1 MEKIIMHIDVNN
13 AFLSWT
19 AVHLLKQGNP
29 TDIRNECSVIGGDE
43 SKRRGVVLAKSIP
56 AKKCGVVSAETL
68 FSARKKCPNL
78 KVYPPNFEI
87 YKKMSNSL
95 FELLKKYTTDI
106 EIVSIDECFLDY
118 GKVKNLYGD
127 ELLFAKKIQYEIYNS
142 LGFTVNIG
150 IANNKICAKMA
161 SDFEKPNKIH
171 TLYNNEIKDKMW
183 ILPINDLYGVGKSSV
198 TKLNKLNIN
207 TIYDLAHSTKEVL
220 YPYFKN
226 QSKYLID
233 IANGIDESAVISEV
247 SDPKGISSTFTLLYD
262 YDDIEEINKEL
273 KNIANNLAKEL
284 REKNKY
290 TRRVATISKDMYF
303 KSTTHQ
309 EKLDNATN
317 NADIIYE
324 TSKKIFK
331 NNWDNI
337 PIRLIGIRIDDLTD
351 STDYQISLFENI
363 KEKEE
368 KEVFDKLVD
377 KLKNK
382 YGDVIKK

>member
-43 SKRRGVVLAKSIP
+43 SKRRGIVLAKSIP

-87 YKKMSNSL
+87 YKKMSDSL

-262 YDDIEEINKEL
+262 YDDI
-273 KNIANNLAKEL
+273 
-284 REKNKY
+284 
-290 TRRVATISKDMYF
+290 
-303 KSTTHQ
+303 
-309 EKLDNATN
+309 
-317 NADIIYE
+317 
-324 TSKKIFK
+324 
-331 NNWDNI
+331 
-337 PIRLIGIRIDDLTD
+337 
-351 STDYQISLFENI
+351 
-363 KEKEE
+363 
-368 KEVFDKLVD
+368 
-377 KLKNK
+377 
-382 YGDVIKK
+382 